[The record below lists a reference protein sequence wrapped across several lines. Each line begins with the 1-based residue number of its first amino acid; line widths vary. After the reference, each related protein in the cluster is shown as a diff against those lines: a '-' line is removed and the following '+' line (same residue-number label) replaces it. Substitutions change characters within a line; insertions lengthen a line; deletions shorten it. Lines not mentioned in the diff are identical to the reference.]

1 MRLES
6 ARGPTLILLMALFF
20 LTPACSL
27 LAGKEVAER
36 SVEQFH
42 MRYDAKQFHE
52 IYINAHDQFSDV
64 DSEENMAEFFD
75 AIH

>member
-42 MRYDAKQFHE
+42 MRYDASNSMRS
-52 IYINAHDQFSDV
+52 ISTLMTSLATWIV
-64 DSEENMAEFFD
+64 RR
-75 AIH
+75 IW